1 MRLSR
6 HIPLAQASDELLME
20 LVVLG
25 KQEALRELYD
35 RYFNLLCRFA
45 HGFLKDEAKAED
57 AVQEVFITILR
68 KGDSYNPEKKFRT
81 WMLSLCANYCKNS
94 LRNEANRGRLLQAN
108 SSQEEPLA
116 ELSHSLDQHRLKEE
130 ISRHLQTCSDKEK
143 ELYHLRFEM
152 DLAVKEI
159 AQILDI
165 PEGSVKSGLFYLI
178 KKLRVPLKALY
189 HEYR

>member
-6 HIPLAQASDELLME
+6 HIPLAEASDELLME

-81 WMLSLCANYCKNS
+81 WLLSLCANYCKNS

-108 SSQEEPLA
+108 SAQEEPST
-116 ELSHSLDQHRLKEE
+116 ELSHNLDQHRLKEE
-130 ISRHLQTCSDKEK
+130 ISRLLDTCSDKEK